1 MRHSQ
6 STILEMIIA
15 GRSTVARRMVAR
27 VTAVTQRVSSSPIQ
41 LCELDGADGSVCGSV
56 GLWCKAAALPNAKN
70 APSIHGP
77 EWGAWTEG
85 ANE

>member
-41 LCELDGADGSVCGSV
+41 SCELDGADGSV